1 MTHAADRAGP
11 QARVAWV
18 TGAGKGIG
26 RAVTLHL
33 VRAGWTVA
41 ASARTRADLDALA
54 QAAES
59 GSGRAVP
66 FVLDISDAEA
76 VTRVLGAI
84 ERDCGPVDLAILN
97 AGTHE
102 PIDGAAFDAAV
113 VRTLVETNLM
123 GTVHCLEPLIARFVG
138 RGAGRIAVVASLAGY
153 RGLPTA
159 SGYGATK
166 AALINMCEALR
177 TELLPRG
184 VVLSVVNPGFVR
196 TPLTDR
202 NAFPM
207 PFLVDVDTAARR
219 IVDGLATG
227 RFEVTFPRRFA
238 YMVKFLRILP
248 YGLFF
253 AITRRLRPAGGQAG

>member
-1 MTHAADRAGP
+1 MTVPAAQSRSAG
-11 QARVAWV
+11 RVVWV

-26 RAVTLHL
+26 RSVALRL
-33 VRAGWTVA
+33 VRDGWVVA
-41 ASARTRADLDALA
+41 ASARTGADLDALVV
-54 QAAES
+54 AAGDGP
-59 GSGRAVP
+59 GSIVP
-66 FVLDISDAEA
+66 FVLDISDAA
-76 VTRVLGAI
+76 AATRVLNAI
-84 ERDCGPVDLAILN
+84 ECDCGPVDLAILN

-102 PIDGAAFDAAV
+102 PIDGAAFDAAT
-113 VRTLVETNLM
+113 VRRLVETNLM
-123 GTVHCLEPLIARFVG
+123 GTVYCLEPLIARFVG
-138 RGAGRIAVVASLAGY
+138 RGAGRIAVVSSLAGY

-177 TELLPRG
+177 VELLPKG
-184 VVLSVVNPGFVR
+184 VTLSVVTPGFVR

-202 NAFPM
+202 NPFPM

-227 RFEVTFPRRFA
+227 RFEITFPRRFA
-238 YMVKFLRILP
+238 YLMKLLRILP

-253 AITRRLRPAGGQAG
+253 AVTRRLHSTDGG